1 MDFLPKKAY
10 NPLHMAML
18 EYSEIKERKIIV
30 WEGQPYE
37 VISSHV
43 FRKQQ
48 RKPVNATKLKNLFTG
63 RVAEI
68 SFASSDKAE
77 EADITTRPA
86 TFLYKAKGEA
96 WFAEASDKSKRFS
109 LKEELIGE
117 KIRFIKDNT
126 EVELTIYT
134 DDEDEERILGVK
146 VPIKVELTVTDAPPS
161 TKGNSVTGGTK
172 VVTLETGATVN
183 VPLFISAGEKIRI
196 NTDTGEY
203 TERVNS

>member
-1 MDFLPKKAY
+1 
-10 NPLHMAML
+10 ML

-37 VISSHV
+37 VLSSHV

-77 EADITTRPA
+77 EADITTQPA
-86 TFLYKAKGEA
+86 VFLYKAKGEA
-96 WFAEASDKSKRFS
+96 WFANSDDKSKRFT
-109 LKEELIGE
+109 LKEDLIGE
-117 KIRFIKDNT
+117 KIKFIKDNT
-126 EVELTIYT
+126 EVELTVYT
-134 DDEDEERILGVK
+134 DEDDEEKVIGVK
-146 VPIKVELTVTDAPPS
+146 VPIKVELEVTEAPPS

-172 VVTLETGATVN
+172 VVTLETGATIN

-196 NTDTGEY
+196 NTETGEY
-203 TERVNS
+203 AERVSN